1 MRVVILA
8 GGKGTRLRPYTTV
21 LPKPLMPVGDMPIL
35 EILIRQLVDSGA
47 THVTIAVGY
56 LANLIQAFF
65 GDGARFGIK
74 IDYSFEERPLGTM
87 GPLRLIE
94 NLPENFLV
102 INGDVLTD
110 LDFGRFF
117 ELHCKAHSIYTISS
131 YRRQLHSDFGVLH
144 VNDQGML
151 TGFEEKPKYD
161 LEVSMGVYAMNRA
174 AIDAIPAGVPFGFD
188 HLMLKLIDQK
198 RLPRVLCHD
207 GQWLDI
213 GRTDDYDKA
222 QDLIAR
228 LNTRAAR
235 NAESDRGHSRDLRPS
250 Q

>member
-65 GDGARFGIK
+65 GDGQRFGIQ
-74 IDYSFEERPLGTM
+74 IDYSFEEMPLGTM
-87 GPLRLIE
+87 GPLRLIK

-102 INGDVLTD
+102 MNGDVLTD

-117 ELHCKAHSIYTISS
+117 EQHRKDQNIYTISS
-131 YRRQLHSDFGVLH
+131 YRRQVHSDFGVLH
-144 VNDQGML
+144 VNDKGLL

-174 AIDAIPAGVPFGFD
+174 VLDAIPAGIPFGFD
-188 HLMLKLIDQK
+188 HLMLKLIEQN
-198 RLPRVLCHD
+198 RLPRVVCHD

-213 GRTDDYDKA
+213 GRAEDYDKA
-222 QDLIAR
+222 QDLISR
-228 LNTRAAR
+228 LNSRVAR
-235 NAESDRGHSRDLRPS
+235 NLEGDRSHSPDLRPS